1 MKTFLSKFEKYQ
13 QVIKWIFFIT
23 VSIVVVLEI
32 KRLSSTIDFHSLS
45 EILNKISVPTII
57 GLTALGMIS
66 VLPMLYYDVVLNRQ
80 IESTYSKSYIL
91 ETSWA
96 INTINN
102 LVGFAGLVDVGLRF
116 AFYSEENNT
125 EKSMKGISQVVPY
138 FISGFSIL
146 SIFGFIITLFK
157 PISGIFQYSN
167 YLLLVP
173 ILYLPIILFISSRK
187 NISFFG
193 QLAISDSIKLVVA
206 SIAEWIG
213 LFIVFHV
220 IGLALGVAPS
230 ILSVFPLFLVAHAI
244 GMASMIPGGIGSFDL
259 IMIAGLAHL
268 GIGNE
273 VAVGWILLFR
283 IFYFIVPFLVG
294 ILFFG
299 KHMGKKLNERFLG
312 LPKKIYTLFLSQS
325 STWLLRLF
333 GSFLILTTLI
343 PEAISKHSWL
353 SRIDPV
359 HAQLLWQFP
368 SVLLGVLFIVLAR
381 FVQNRL
387 KISIPFAISLIL
399 ITLVYINLE
408 VLSIP
413 TTIFLI
419 IVSLS
424 LWQIRSQLSRK
435 QFYYGWEGIT
445 KDSLLAVG
453 VLLFILWFGG
463 WNHFHEKI
471 MLKPHLDSI
480 VFSWI
485 HNLVLSLLII
495 IPVGV
500 LLKLASKN
508 NSEFGDRLDIER
520 YKTFLSKYE
529 GNNDSGLAYLG
540 DKNLYWYQENGED
553 KVVFQFS
560 VENNKIVVMGDPF
573 GDSAYL
579 EKAIGAL
586 LSDAESSNLSVV
598 FYEISKDITLLLHDH
613 GYDFMKFG
621 ETSTIDLTKFTT
633 EGKHGKKFRAMM
645 SKFENHGYTFEM
657 IHPPFDNELMERLKE
672 ISDAWLGGRQ
682 EKGFSLGYFSEEY
695 LQLASIGI
703 VRDQNGVIIAY
714 SNKMPEYSSTSTTI
728 DLMRYDIAN
737 SPNGVMDYLFV
748 KLMLEAKNAGYQ
760 YFSLGMAPL
769 SNVGQLSHSY
779 IEEKIAFLIYSFTT
793 RFYSFAGL
801 RSYKEKFHPSWSAR
815 YIVYPRDTWLI
826 YNLLTILKIDNRKIK

>member
-1 MKTFLSKFEKYQ
+1 MAGYCY
-13 QVIKWIFFIT
+13 
-23 VSIVVVLEI
+23 LE
-32 KRLSSTIDFHSLS
+32 
-45 EILNKISVPTII
+45 
-57 GLTALGMIS
+57 
-66 VLPMLYYDVVLNRQ
+66 
-80 IESTYSKSYIL
+80 
-91 ETSWA
+91 
-96 INTINN
+96 
-102 LVGFAGLVDVGLRF
+102 
-116 AFYSEENNT
+116 
-125 EKSMKGISQVVPY
+125 Y
-138 FISGFSIL
+138 FII
-146 SIFGFIITLFK
+146 
-157 PISGIFQYSN
+157 
-167 YLLLVP
+167 
-173 ILYLPIILFISSRK
+173 
-187 NISFFG
+187 
-193 QLAISDSIKLVVA
+193 
-206 SIAEWIG
+206 
-213 LFIVFHV
+213 
-220 IGLALGVAPS
+220 
-230 ILSVFPLFLVAHAI
+230 
-244 GMASMIPGGIGSFDL
+244 
-259 IMIAGLAHL
+259 
-268 GIGNE
+268 
-273 VAVGWILLFR
+273 
-283 IFYFIVPFLVG
+283 PFLVG
-294 ILFFG
+294 ILFFA

-343 PEAISKHSWL
+343 PDAISKHSWL

-387 KISIPFAISLIL
+387 KLSIPFAISLIL

-408 VLSIP
+408 VPSIP

-419 IVSLS
+419 IVALS

-435 QFYYGWEGIT
+435 RFYYGWEGIT

-463 WNHFHEKI
+463 WHHFHEKI

-500 LLKLASKN
+500 VLKLASKN
-508 NSEFGDRLDIER
+508 NSEFGDRLDRER

-573 GDSAYL
+573 GDSACL
-579 EKAIGAL
+579 EKAITAL

-695 LQLASIGI
+695 LQLASIGV

>member
-1 MKTFLSKFEKYQ
+1 
-13 QVIKWIFFIT
+13 
-23 VSIVVVLEI
+23 
-32 KRLSSTIDFHSLS
+32 
-45 EILNKISVPTII
+45 
-57 GLTALGMIS
+57 
-66 VLPMLYYDVVLNRQ
+66 
-80 IESTYSKSYIL
+80 
-91 ETSWA
+91 
-96 INTINN
+96 
-102 LVGFAGLVDVGLRF
+102 
-116 AFYSEENNT
+116 
-125 EKSMKGISQVVPY
+125 
-138 FISGFSIL
+138 
-146 SIFGFIITLFK
+146 
-157 PISGIFQYSN
+157 
-167 YLLLVP
+167 
-173 ILYLPIILFISSRK
+173 
-187 NISFFG
+187 
-193 QLAISDSIKLVVA
+193 
-206 SIAEWIG
+206 
-213 LFIVFHV
+213 
-220 IGLALGVAPS
+220 
-230 ILSVFPLFLVAHAI
+230 
-244 GMASMIPGGIGSFDL
+244 
-259 IMIAGLAHL
+259 
-268 GIGNE
+268 
-273 VAVGWILLFR
+273 
-283 IFYFIVPFLVG
+283 
-294 ILFFG
+294 
-299 KHMGKKLNERFLG
+299 MGKKLNERFLG

-343 PEAISKHSWL
+343 PDAISKHSWL

-387 KISIPFAISLIL
+387 KLSIPFAISLIL

-408 VLSIP
+408 VPSIP

-419 IVSLS
+419 IVALS

-435 QFYYGWEGIT
+435 RFYYGWEGIT

-463 WNHFHEKI
+463 WHHFHEKI

-500 LLKLASKN
+500 VLKLASKN
-508 NSEFGDRLDIER
+508 NSEFGDRLDRER

-573 GDSAYL
+573 GDSACL
-579 EKAIGAL
+579 EKAITAL

-695 LQLASIGI
+695 LQLASIGV